1 MSKGREQERKMNK
14 KEKGNNRNE
23 KNMTQEGKGRK

>member
-14 KEKGNNRNE
+14 KERNNRNE